1 ESAEHAHTSKHPGV
15 MHACGH
21 DGHVAMLLAAA
32 SYLAQSCQFNGVL
45 RLFFQPGEET
55 LQGARRMLDEGVLQR
70 FPCDALFGMH
80 TLPTEP
86 EGVWIFR
93 VGQAMASA

>member
-1 ESAEHAHTSKHPGV
+1 
-15 MHACGH
+15 
-21 DGHVAMLLAAA
+21 

-93 VGQAMASA
+93 VGQAMASADYLRVTLRGKGGHVAHPHRARDAVVAAAS